1 MRARGKGG
9 GVKVVL
15 VGTSKLETALEESS
29 GCEMRIEREGE
40 RFIERERER
49 CIERV
54 RERCTDDE
62 RVLNIE
68 EDLSTQ
74 RCEMR
79 IERER
84 EGCIESERE
93 REGERVRVWVRGEMS
108 RMYTSQALPL

>member
-9 GVKVVL
+9 GLKVVL
-15 VGTSKLETALEESS
+15 GGTSKLETSLEEIS
-29 GCEMRIEREGE
+29 GREMRIEREGE
-40 RFIERERER
+40 RFLERVRER
-49 CIERV
+49 CRARV

-74 RCEMR
+74 RCEMM

-84 EGCIESERE
+84 EGCIERERE
-93 REGERVRVWVRGEMS
+93 RERERGAQPTRECWI
-108 RMYTSQALPL
+108 